1 LGNVLEFHCT
11 LFCNGGQG
19 ITKIFQTEPVIAFP
33 EVTSNRKLI
42 TVERERNLDPNAK
55 VDYFGTS
62 LFRIINYNIT
72 SQERIESYKEFLPK
86 YAVQWVYRRNV
97 LNTEILGLEGDI
109 ICLQELPSD
118 QRKEIDLE
126 WSKCGFSSFIP
137 EKTRANEFPLI
148 NGIFFRRVKFHLVK
162 HWLIDFAEAVPKL
175 FSRVTMKENNFGLV
189 TLLEFKDT
197 LKGCSDKILIANTQF
212 SSEQSFYETIVFLN
226 AIEDIRK
233 KEKQQN
239 SEYTIPVVI
248 CVDFKSNSNSSSFE
262 FFETGQ
268 STSSYEHQLM
278 LKNAYKTA
286 FNGKDLSFKLKNQKE
301 TVLSS
306 FIFFSNDVYLT
317 QVMDLNEDETF
328 PNEFKC
334 SDHVSIFSEFD
345 MKK

>member
-1 LGNVLEFHCT
+1 
-11 LFCNGGQG
+11 
-19 ITKIFQTEPVIAFP
+19 
-33 EVTSNRKLI
+33 LI
-42 TVERERNLDPNAK
+42 SVERERNQDPNVK

-62 LFRIINYNIT
+62 LFRIVNYNIT

-97 LNTEILGLEGDI
+97 LNSEILGMEGDI

-162 HWLIDFAEAVPKL
+162 HWLIDFAETVPKI
-175 FSRVTMKENNFGLV
+175 FSRVTMKENNFGIV
-189 TLLEFKDT
+189 ALLEFKDS
-197 LKGCSDKILIANTQF
+197 LKGCSDRILIANTQF
-212 SSEQSFYETIVFLN
+212 SSEQSFYETVVFLN

-239 SEYTIPVVI
+239 SEYTLPVVI
-248 CVDFKSNSNSSSFE
+248 CVDFKLKPNSSSYE

-268 STSSYEHQLM
+268 STSYEHQLI
-278 LKNAYKTA
+278 LKDAYKTV
-286 FNGKDLSFKLKNQKE
+286 FGKDLTFKLQNEKE
-301 TVLSS
+301 SVLSS
-306 FIFFSNDVYLT
+306 FIFFTNDVYLT
-317 QVMDLNEDETF
+317 QVMDLNGSEIF

-334 SDHVSIFSEFD
+334 SDHVSIFCEFD